1 MSDLSWSLII
11 VDVHS
16 KSINREII
24 IVSINKQIPTVPLN
38 KFIKHSL
45 EILKNPLP
53 FHNRNFEEL
62 GDIFRLKIG
71 LSTSVVFCRN
81 AAFAV
86 YVLQKNQKNYKKSKI
101 QTEDL
106 VKYVGEGLL
115 TSEGE
120 KWKKQRKMM
129 QPAFHKIQLQN
140 LLSGMQD
147 TIVSEFKNIETNKV
161 IDVFPI
167 LNDLAFQTVVK
178 SLFTK
183 AAKAKDME
191 RLQFITEA
199 NQRMLVKE
207 LRQPYLGWWF
217 KISGT
222 LDKYLELSK
231 EARTILKGIVDQRK
245 TSGKRYDD
253 LLDMLLESK
262 YDDGKGMTEEQLIDE
277 ILIIFTAGHETTSN
291 ALTFTFQLL
300 AKHPEWQEK
309 IHDEWRTL
317 GGDDTDVMTR
327 VSTSKI
333 CQQVLEESMRL
344 YPPAYFIDRVNI
356 EADSFNGIA
365 FEPGCNLLFSVYEIH
380 RHPKLWK
387 QPNVFMPE
395 RFAEGSRPFSSQ
407 YFPFGAGPRK
417 CIGNNFA
424 MFEMIIAVTELVSKF
439 KIQADFESIDITPL
453 ITLKPKNAFLSFE
466 KRA

>member
-1 MSDLSWSLII
+1 MKKIPEVSLLI
-11 VDVHS
+11 
-16 KSINREII
+16 
-24 IVSINKQIPTVPLN
+24 
-38 KFIKHSL
+38 FIKHSL

-53 FHNRNFEEL
+53 FHHKNFEEK
-62 GDIFRLKIG
+62 GDIFKLNLGFNTNIY
-71 LSTSVVFCRN
+71 FCRD
-81 AAFAV
+81 AALAE
-86 YVLQKNQKNYKKSKI
+86 YVLQKNQKNYIKSKI
-101 QTEDL
+101 QTVDL

-115 TSEGE
+115 TSEGD

-129 QPAFHKIQLQN
+129 QPAFHKKQLQN

-147 TIVSEFKNIETNKV
+147 TIVSEFRNIETNKIV
-161 IDVFPI
+161 DLFPI

-183 AAKAKDME
+183 ATKAKDME

-199 NQRMLVKE
+199 NQKMLVRE

-222 LDKYLELSK
+222 LDKYLNLSK
-231 EARTILKGIVDQRK
+231 EARTILKGVVEERK
-245 TSGKRYDD
+245 ALGKGHDD
-253 LLDMLLESK
+253 LLDMLLETK

-300 AKHPEWQEK
+300 AEHPKWQDEIYEEWLN
-309 IHDEWRTL
+309 L
-317 GGDDTDVMTR
+317 GGDDTDLMTR
-327 VSTSKI
+327 VSASKV

-344 YPPAYFIDRVNI
+344 YPPAYFIDRVNVK
-356 EADSFNGIA
+356 ADHFNDMD
-365 FEPGCNLLFSVYEIH
+365 FQPGCNLLFSVYEMH
-380 RHPKLWK
+380 RHPELWE
-387 QPNVFMPE
+387 QPNEFMPE
-395 RFAEGSRPFSSQ
+395 RFEEGARKFSSQ

-439 KIQADFESIDITPL
+439 KLHSEFDAIDITPL
-453 ITLKPKNAFLSFE
+453 ITLKPKNAFVRFE
-466 KRA
+466 KR

>member
-1 MSDLSWSLII
+1 M
-11 VDVHS
+11 
-16 KSINREII
+16 KEI
-24 IVSINKQIPTVPLN
+24 PEVPLS

-53 FHNRNFEEL
+53 FHNTNFEEK
-62 GDIFRLKIG
+62 GDVFKLNVGFNTKIY
-71 LSTSVVFCRN
+71 FCRD
-81 AAFAV
+81 AALAQ
-86 YVLQKNQKNYKKSKI
+86 YVLQKNQKNYVKSKI

-129 QPAFHKIQLQN
+129 QPAFHKKQLEN

-147 TIVSEFKNIETNKV
+147 TIVSEFATIEIDKT

-183 AAKAKDME
+183 AAKTKDME

-199 NQRMLVKE
+199 NQRMLVRE

-222 LDKYLELSK
+222 LDKYLNLSK
-231 EARTILKGIVDQRK
+231 EARTILKRIVEERK
-245 TSGKRYDD
+245 ASGKRYDD
-253 LLDMLLESK
+253 LLDMLLETK

-300 AKHPEWQEK
+300 AKHPEWQDK
-309 IHDEWRTL
+309 IYKEWLDL
-317 GGDDTDVMTR
+317 GGDDSDLMTR
-327 VSTSKI
+327 VSTSKV

-344 YPPAYFIDRVNI
+344 YPPAYFIDRVNV
-356 EADSFNGIA
+356 EADSFNDMA

-380 RHPKLWK
+380 RHPKLWD
-387 QPNVFMPE
+387 QPKVFMPE
-395 RFAEGSRPFSSQ
+395 RFAQGSRPFSSQ

-424 MFEMIIAVTELVSKF
+424 MFEMIIAVTELISKY
-439 KIQADFESIDITPL
+439 KIYAEFEDIDITPL
-453 ITLKPKNAFLSFE
+453 ITLKPKNAMLKFE
-466 KRA
+466 KRN